1 MTDSLSPLFADRTM
15 RLSVLPDEQRLA
27 FETLEKNS
35 GDPAFAD
42 RQFSALWMSK
52 RTGLP
57 QEEVLKNFDGLA
69 ARYFGEGTTP
79 SQAYDR
85 IAATYKPQSGS
96 GQGEGGEN
104 APEAKKSALMA
115 GGTVIAKDV
124 AGSLAGGASRMGY
137 DTLGGFYANL
147 ASATGVT
154 MKRPQDD
161 PEYQALARSVALQDD
176 PLAFSRV
183 YDEPSGFGGIP
194 DDVLI
199 AQDRE
204 KMRAISDR
212 VQAENMAALEAAK
225 GTFSQGYSENAR
237 KIATTMYDLSRES
250 LDAYGV
256 RSEFQDSTVGQF
268 VATAG
273 SLPVTALYA
282 SLGPALGAGGIYAS
296 IYGQVEQERMAAE
309 GAGYDPQ
316 AAFLG
321 NVASAGPQAALEF
334 AFGMERIMGKIITMS
349 PKVGGRIAFGDAARL
364 MGKTGLIAGTE
375 EALTEPAQGFWNDWV
390 ASLTY
395 DEKRELMTE
404 DVLKQRIVESASAF
418 ALGFMFGGAVQG
430 VKVADRN
437 RGVTKAERF
446 LTTRDGQLFE
456 APDFAALRASK
467 TDAELRAMAG
477 DPSMADTLVAAAN
490 GNVEAQ
496 AAYRQETL
504 AKAFVDTDG
513 LAAQGFTIGKVGE
526 LVAVRDGAGRITT
539 IDPADPVAG
548 AFLRELQGEAIAQ
561 KEATDATVAQAKSRF
576 GETLEIESAVESP
589 TLREMVDAG
598 TITMEEAEDAL
609 ATAKAINGLAE
620 ATTLETARPQGQARA
635 RTDASG
641 IVRMVVQI
649 VQGKEPT
656 LVIEEV
662 AEAWKHKAVK
672 DGNLDPAELTAARK
686 KWHADNGE
694 TDPTEGGKVSADRA
708 DTEWFSKRVIDY
720 ALANRKTELPD
731 GWSKWL
737 RAIGDRLRE
746 VLKGAT
752 KMRKLMRDGKL
763 DPKLEGWFQAALG
776 TSPAQISA
784 QAFKQLT
791 PAEKTEAARDALRQS
806 SAGLVM
812 LNEDLR
818 FEMQSWIDAANRNEE
833 AAPVMSELDEEM
845 AAEAMKS
852 DTFPKIEGNEES
864 GWTVS
869 TPEGE
874 RIGTARTLEDAQD
887 KAMGWWYAQEQQAE
901 REAAQAGPGRNPSDE
916 LQRVVIAN
924 GGLLAASRSAWSGE
938 LKAIAENMDT
948 GKRLRFFRKN
958 ALGLDALREAVNDEG
973 FTFETVNDLLVA
985 LDESTRGKPVYA
997 QGGAAA
1003 TFSLSDS
1010 RAKPADA
1017 SNVTVLPDGA
1027 RMVGPTT
1034 FSITA
1039 FHGTPHKVDKFRMDK
1054 IGTGEGAQAYGWG
1067 LYFAGKKAVADQYRI
1082 DISADYMRL
1091 GDGTLF
1097 DPYEVGHLNVRGELR
1112 KNGLDAAIKK
1122 AAEISVSDSPAAD
1135 IAKADLDVLRS
1146 LESRGGVTEHE
1157 GNLYTVDL
1165 LPDEADFLD
1174 WDKPLA
1180 DQSDKVLAALRAT
1193 DWYQYAEDQ
1202 LEGRSSSNNPA
1213 GANLYAWMTEEN
1225 TDEEASKMLA
1235 AAGIPGIRYFD
1246 GLSRDENRGTRN
1258 FVLFDES
1265 LVKIIAENG
1274 KPVGGGETTF
1284 SLADSKAQQK
1294 APGQEG
1300 QGLNVNADANTYRFQ
1315 SAPSVEGDVV
1325 RLPTF
1330 SLVSQEKL
1338 SEARERV
1345 QTARRVVMAA
1355 TDAKYKAQKEWG
1367 DVHGRVV
1374 EARTIPY
1381 EPEIKVKDEGDRK
1394 VRIYQGR
1401 YLNQITISL
1410 ADRVIQNGVVLFDRG
1425 GFDFAP
1431 FPQFEPLEQANA
1443 ELIDAEA
1450 ALFLTEEEDGGRIDR
1465 FHFMERA
1472 DYWSRKTRA
1481 AEFAALLDARDE
1493 DARMKSRTF
1502 VARVWEAFANH
1513 DEVFQY
1519 GRTDSADA
1527 EEVAKAVSS
1536 PGRPVTVRA
1545 TDESVEFAGKEGRLT
1560 IYDADTDK
1568 PYIRAT
1574 EAKSQ
1579 GKQSGGGSQLYAAA
1593 LDWIHNNGKR
1603 IKDDAGLTDI
1613 NAIRRTSNFF
1623 ASAIRWGT
1631 TKHLKP
1637 HADQGLKWTKNDALN
1652 VSALAAKEMDNA
1664 FKAVADAKEWVYGFS
1679 DAQFRD
1685 SKGGTVTREEFE
1697 TAVRLGNPGKSG
1709 IGISTLQRAV
1719 ITHSAIEAF
1728 ARGETEADVLGAPNR
1743 GVVPAGVT
1751 YSLTQTE
1758 TPAFRAWFGNSK
1770 VVDAQGNPL
1779 VVYHGT
1785 TANIAT
1791 FSDDAKR
1798 RTDDGVFGRGFY
1810 FGDKDTANQYS
1821 AFPEYDARKP
1831 EGGSVMPVFLSI
1843 QNPASPEDVK
1853 RVRQELSW
1861 YDTDF
1866 SKKTRDALIREGF
1879 DGVIAPSEV
1888 YSTEYV
1894 AFYPEQIKSATGN
1907 RGTFDPANPDITFSL
1922 EDVTY
1927 AITGIPQNKQQ
1938 QLQRTFNQIHAR
1950 QAALFPYPYQQLAA
1964 LPVQAKVSLGG
1975 HEAGLAGR
1983 VLLPVS
1989 ERLRFIAD
1997 KAGTRI
2003 GILTR
2008 VRRYYSEKG
2017 TNLRRYSDQ
2026 VTPLMRG
2033 IARMNTDDV
2042 RIFGVAA
2049 SNQDA
2054 LARNAVLAK
2063 YGLQNEWA
2071 SYEAARDALRNEMIA
2086 AGMEVGDIGE
2096 YFPRWVRD
2104 VTGLRESMGINA
2116 SDGVLEQ
2123 AVIEAEKSAG
2133 RPLRDE
2139 EVNAI
2144 IDGAVRGVSY
2154 GSKGSSAPS
2163 NTKQRKI
2170 VVIMPNQWQFY
2181 ADPNDALSHWLN
2193 QSTEAIARYRFFGKA
2208 AQQLTPQ
2215 QVLNPT
2221 ASDLDVSIG
2230 TILAEEIAAGNLP
2243 ATAQA
2248 EVKAMLDGLF
2258 SYHGRTNAWIRG
2270 FMDLSYW
2277 ATMGKLSSAL
2287 AQATD
2292 LMVSVY
2298 EAGPWNTFTAIPEAM
2313 WRNAKALPGV
2323 GNSKTF
2329 SEAVANFTKGKDWL
2343 TREELGIDRIM
2354 EEFNDQR
2361 FTTRALNQV
2370 FTATGLNFMDGLG
2383 KDVLLNAKF
2392 RQLTKQAVKGQLSA
2406 SNQRMIDGIF
2416 GKAKAAQ
2423 VIADFRANR
2432 KNADTTF
2439 AVYNVLADWQ
2449 PISLAEYPEAY
2460 AKNPNAR
2467 VLYMLKSYSIKMLAA
2482 YRREGLMK
2490 MWWGSPKQ
2498 KIEGARNLSYLLAL
2512 LFMAGASKDWL
2523 VDFMLD
2529 RDPQM
2534 EDVMVDNI
2542 FKLMQ
2547 VSRYALWQ
2555 QRNRATDEG
2564 IYGGVEAAAQ
2574 IAGNIK
2580 QIGVDL
2586 IAPPFTLIERPMKD
2600 VKAWAKAAS
2609 DYEPWSFYESESIQ
2623 FIPVAG
2629 EFLYWTGPTGQ
2640 GKIERRRA
2648 LREKE

>member
-1 MTDSLSPLFADRTM
+1 MTDNLSPLFADRKT
-15 RLSVLPDEQRLA
+15 RLSVLPDEQRMA
-27 FETLEKNS
+27 FESLEKNS
-35 GDPAFAD
+35 GDAAFAD

-85 IAATYKPQSGS
+85 IAATYNPHGVL

-104 APEAKKSALMA
+104 APEAKESALMA

-147 ASATGVT
+147 ASVTGVT

-161 PEYQALARSVALQDD
+161 PEYQALARSVTLQDD

-194 DDVLI
+194 DEVLI
-199 AQDRE
+199 AEDRK
-204 KMRAISDR
+204 KMSVIADR
-212 VQAENMAALEAAK
+212 IQAENMAALEAAQ
-225 GTFSQGYSENAR
+225 GTFAQGYSENAR

-282 SLGPALGAGGIYAS
+282 ALGPALGAGGIYAS

-309 GAGYDPQ
+309 GDAYDPQ

-321 NVASAGPQAALEF
+321 NLASAGPQAALEF

-395 DEKRELMTE
+395 DEKRELLTE

-418 ALGFMFGGAVQG
+418 ALGFLFGGAVQG
-430 VKVADRN
+430 LQVADRN

-456 APDFAALRASK
+456 APDFAALRAAK
-467 TDAELRAMAG
+467 TDEELRAMAG
-477 DPSMADTLVAAAN
+477 DPSMADTLVQAAN

-526 LVAVRDGAGRITT
+526 FVAVRDGAGRITT

-548 AFLRELQGEAIAQ
+548 AFLREVQGEAIAQ
-561 KEATDATVAQAKSRF
+561 KEATDATLAQAKARF

-598 TITMEEAEDAL
+598 TITLEDAEDAL
-609 ATAKAINGLAE
+609 ATAKAINGLAQE
-620 ATTLETARPQGQARA
+620 VTLEQARPQGQAKA
-635 RTDASG
+635 KTDASG

-649 VQGKEPT
+649 AQGKEPT
-656 LVIEEV
+656 VAIEEV

-672 DGNLDPAELTAARK
+672 DGKLDPAELTEARK
-686 KWHADNGE
+686 KWNADNGE
-694 TDPTEGGKVSADRA
+694 ADPTEGGKVSADRA

-720 ALANRKTELPD
+720 ALANRKTELPE
-731 GWSKWL
+731 GWGKWL

-746 VLKGAT
+746 VLKGAV
-752 KMRKLMRDGKL
+752 KMRKLMRDGQL
-763 DPKLEGWFQAALG
+763 DPKLEGWFREALG
-776 TSPAQISA
+776 VRPAEISA
-784 QAFKQLT
+784 SAFQKLT

-806 SAGLVM
+806 AEGLVM

-818 FEMQSWIDAANRNEE
+818 LEMQSWIDAERDNRET
-833 AAPVMSELDEEM
+833 APLMSELDEEQQ
-845 AAEAMKS
+845 AVAMNS
-852 DTFPKIEGNEES
+852 ETFPKIEGSEAD
-864 GWTVS
+864 GWVVTS
-869 TPEGE
+869 PEGE
-874 RIGTARTLEDAQD
+874 QVGRSNTLEGAQD
-887 KAMGWWYAQEQQAE
+887 KAMAWWFEQERQAE
-901 REAAQAGPGRNPSDE
+901 REAAKDEPGRKASDE
-916 LQRVVIAN
+916 LQRVVIAK
-924 GGLLAASRSAWSGE
+924 GGLLAASAGDMSGE
-938 LKAIAENMDT
+938 LKAIGENMNA
-948 GKRLRFFRKN
+948 GQRMRFFRKDG
-958 ALGLDALREAVNDEG
+958 LGLDALREAVNEEG

-985 LDESTRGKPVYA
+985 LDQSTRGNPVYPNGQA
-997 QGGAAA
+997 GGMM
-1003 TFSLSDS
+1003 S
-1010 RAKPADA
+1010 
-1017 SNVTVLPDGA
+1017 
-1027 RMVGPTT
+1027 
-1034 FSITA
+1034 
-1039 FHGTPHKVDKFRMDK
+1039 
-1054 IGTGEGAQAYGWG
+1054 
-1067 LYFAGKKAVADQYRI
+1067 
-1082 DISADYMRL
+1082 
-1091 GDGTLF
+1091 
-1097 DPYEVGHLNVRGELR
+1097 
-1112 KNGLDAAIKK
+1112 
-1122 AAEISVSDSPAAD
+1122 
-1135 IAKADLDVLRS
+1135 
-1146 LESRGGVTEHE
+1146 
-1157 GNLYTVDL
+1157 
-1165 LPDEADFLD
+1165 
-1174 WDKPLA
+1174 
-1180 DQSDKVLAALRAT
+1180 
-1193 DWYQYAEDQ
+1193 
-1202 LEGRSSSNNPA
+1202 
-1213 GANLYAWMTEEN
+1213 
-1225 TDEEASKMLA
+1225 
-1235 AAGIPGIRYFD
+1235 
-1246 GLSRDENRGTRN
+1246 
-1258 FVLFDES
+1258 
-1265 LVKIIAENG
+1265 
-1274 KPVGGGETTF
+1274 TF
-1284 SLADSKAQQK
+1284 SLAPMFSENNRLSKINRSGAMWERIVK
-1294 APGQEG
+1294 ENPS
-1300 QGLNVNADANTYRFQ
+1300 LR
-1315 SAPSVEGDVV
+1315 SAPTEVTAYRAAIGSELRPNDFVALKRQVAVDHLENLKDRGESGTVTAHKVKVTDLLMGNDATEFVWFPEQS
-1325 RLPTF
+1325 PTF
-1330 SLVSQEKL
+1330 SL
-1338 SEARERV
+1338 A
-1345 QTARRVVMAA
+1345 
-1355 TDAKYKAQKEWG
+1355 
-1367 DVHGRVV
+1367 
-1374 EARTIPY
+1374 
-1381 EPEIKVKDEGDRK
+1381 
-1394 VRIYQGR
+1394 
-1401 YLNQITISL
+1401 
-1410 ADRVIQNGVVLFDRG
+1410 
-1425 GFDFAP
+1425 
-1431 FPQFEPLEQANA
+1431 
-1443 ELIDAEA
+1443 
-1450 ALFLTEEEDGGRIDR
+1450 
-1465 FHFMERA
+1465 
-1472 DYWSRKTRA
+1472 
-1481 AEFAALLDARDE
+1481 
-1493 DARMKSRTF
+1493 
-1502 VARVWEAFANH
+1502 
-1513 DEVFQY
+1513 
-1519 GRTDSADA
+1519 
-1527 EEVAKAVSS
+1527 
-1536 PGRPVTVRA
+1536 
-1545 TDESVEFAGKEGRLT
+1545 
-1560 IYDADTDK
+1560 
-1568 PYIRAT
+1568 
-1574 EAKSQ
+1574 
-1579 GKQSGGGSQLYAAA
+1579 
-1593 LDWIHNNGKR
+1593 
-1603 IKDDAGLTDI
+1603 
-1613 NAIRRTSNFF
+1613 
-1623 ASAIRWGT
+1623 
-1631 TKHLKP
+1631 
-1637 HADQGLKWTKNDALN
+1637 
-1652 VSALAAKEMDNA
+1652 
-1664 FKAVADAKEWVYGFS
+1664 
-1679 DAQFRD
+1679 
-1685 SKGGTVTREEFE
+1685 
-1697 TAVRLGNPGKSG
+1697 
-1709 IGISTLQRAV
+1709 
-1719 ITHSAIEAF
+1719 
-1728 ARGETEADVLGAPNR
+1728 
-1743 GVVPAGVT
+1743 
-1751 YSLTQTE
+1751 QTE
-1758 TPAFRAWFGNSK
+1758 TPEFARWFGNSK
-1770 VVDAQGNPL
+1770 VVDADGKPL

-1785 TANIAT
+1785 TGDFTNFDMDRLGQTTGAD
-1791 FSDDAKR
+1791 SAKAGFFF
-1798 RTDDGVFGRGFY
+1798 TDST
-1810 FGDKDTANQYS
+1810 DTASNYANAFEGRETGELRRQYES
-1821 AFPEYDARKP
+1821 AERKAQRSGKRADWDAADELSRRYEEAALA
-1831 EGGSVMPVFLSI
+1831 EGQSRGGANVMPVFLSI
-1843 QNPASPEDVK
+1843 QNPHVYDFAGRQWQEDAF
-1853 RVRQELSW
+1853 VRQIAIAIAGG
-1861 YDTDF
+1861 
-1866 SKKTRDALIREGF
+1866 K
-1879 DGVIAPSEV
+1879 DGVVFQNVKDDPVDKERSGTV
-1888 YSTEYV
+1888 YV
-1894 AFYPEQIKSATGN
+1894 AFEPTQIKSAIGN

-1922 EDVTY
+1922 EDITFAV
-1927 AITGIPQNKQQ
+1927 TGIPQNRRQ
-1938 QLQRTFNQIHAR
+1938 QLQRTFNQLHAR

-1989 ERLRFIAD
+1989 ERLRLIAD
-1997 KAGTRI
+1997 RSGQRI

-2033 IARMNTDDV
+2033 IARMNTDDLRV
-2042 RIFGVAA
+2042 FGVAA

-2054 LARNAVLAK
+2054 LARNVVLAK

-2104 VTGLRESMGINA
+2104 VTGLRESMSINA

-2123 AVIEAEKSAG
+2123 AVIEAEAAMRKKNKRGLS
-2133 RPLRDE
+2133 DE
-2139 EVNAI
+2139 EVNAV

-2154 GSKGSSAPS
+2154 GVKGGAAPS

-2181 ADPNDALSHWLN
+2181 ADPNQALSRWLN
-2193 QSTEAIARYRFFGKA
+2193 QSTEAIARYRFFGKNA
-2208 AQQLTPQ
+2208 VPSVTVPSQIDT
-2215 QVLNPT
+2215 
-2221 ASDLDVSIG
+2221 DVSIG
-2230 TILAEEIAAGNLP
+2230 NLIAEELQTGAL
-2243 ATAQA
+2243 TEKAQL
-2248 EVKAMLDGLF
+2248 EITQMLDGLF
-2258 SYHGRTNAWIRG
+2258 AYHGQTNKWMRA

-2298 EAGPWNTFTAIPEAM
+2298 EAGPWNTFVAIPEAM
-2313 WRNAKALPGV
+2313 WRNAKALPGI

-2370 FTATGLNFMDGLG
+2370 FTATGLNFMDGIG

-2392 RQLTKQAVKGQLSA
+2392 RQLTKQAKKGQLSA
-2406 SNQRMIDGIF
+2406 SNQRMIEGIF
-2416 GKAKAAQ
+2416 GKAKAVQ
-2423 VIADFRANR
+2423 VIAEFRANR
-2432 KNADTTF
+2432 KNADTIF

-2490 MWWGSPKQ
+2490 MWWGSPEQ

-2534 EDVMVDNI
+2534 EDIMVDNI

-2564 IYGGVEAAAQ
+2564 IYGGVGAAAQ

-2600 VKAWAKAAS
+2600 VQAWAKAAA

-2648 LREKE
+2648 LRDAE